1 MMKKNINKELE
12 EDIRACL
19 NKLDEEQNIVI
30 PVPEDRKPISVHCH
44 TIDEKYILQIFELS
58 FTFIDNVLRFTIPA
72 NMYLFDS
79 PHIEFEVTRTNT
91 EYDRGN

>member
-1 MMKKNINKELE
+1 MENNIDKELE

-30 PVPEDRKPISVHCH
+30 PVPEDRKPISVHYH
-44 TIDEKYILQIFELS
+44 TIDEEYILQIFELS
-58 FTFIDNVLRFTIPA
+58 FTFIDNILRFTIPA
-72 NMYLFDS
+72 NVYFIDM